1 MSAPATS
8 TARPARPLEVPD
20 LRRAHWRL
28 VYRHVVVNRR
38 SWLVFSTGF
47 FEPVFYLLSIGVG
60 VAVLAGAMTLP
71 DGREVSYQEFVAP
84 AMLSAAAMNG
94 ALMEVTFN
102 CVFRMRYSKLYDSI
116 LATPMRPWDVAR
128 GEVTWA
134 LLRGGIYSAGF
145 LAVMVALGYG
155 RSWWTLAALPATL
168 LIGYCFAGIGL
179 WAGTLMRGW
188 QDFDLL
194 QILIL
199 PLFLF
204 SGTFY
209 PLSAYPRWLA
219 DLVSWTPLAQG
230 VALTRGL
237 TTGSP
242 SPPMV
247 INVVYL
253 LALGSLGLYLASRRV
268 SKVLQP

>member
-1 MSAPATS
+1 MAADTTLSRETLDDLA
-8 TARPARPLEVPD
+8 VPD
-20 LRRAHWRL
+20 LRFAHWRL
-28 VYRHVVVNRR
+28 VYRHVVCNRR
-38 SWLVFSTGF
+38 GWLVFSTGF

-60 VAVLAGAMTLP
+60 VAVLVGQIALP
-71 DGREVSYQEFVAP
+71 GGRLVSYQEFVAP
-84 AMLSAAAMNG
+84 AMLAAAAMNG

-145 LAVMVALGYG
+145 IVVMVALGLG
-155 RSWWTLAALPATL
+155 RSWWTVLALPATW
-168 LIGYCFAGIGL
+168 LIGYCFAGVGL

-194 QILIL
+194 QVLIL

-209 PLSAYPRWLA
+209 PLSAYPNWLGS
-219 DLVSWTPLAQG
+219 VIIWTPLAQG
-230 VALTRGL
+230 VQLTRGL
-237 TTGSP
+237 TTGTP
-242 SPPMV
+242 SASMV
-247 INVVYL
+247 IHVIYL

>member
-1 MSAPATS
+1 MATE
-8 TARPARPLEVPD
+8 TTLGRETGEDLPLPD
-20 LRRAHWRL
+20 LRFAHWRL
-28 VYRHVVVNRR
+28 VYRHVVCNRR
-38 SWLVFSTGF
+38 SWLVFATGF
-47 FEPVFYLLSIGVG
+47 FEPIFYLLSIGVG
-60 VAVLAGAMTLP
+60 VAVLVGQISLP
-71 DGREVSYQEFVAP
+71 NGHRVPYQEFVAP
-84 AMLSAAAMNG
+84 AMLASAAMNG

-145 LAVMVALGYG
+145 IVVMVALGLG
-155 RSWWTLAALPATL
+155 RTWWTGLALLATL
-168 LIGYCFAGIGL
+168 AIGYCFAGIGL
-179 WAGTLMRGW
+179 LAGTLMRGW

-209 PLSAYPRWLA
+209 PLSAYPAWLSSII
-219 DLVSWTPLAQG
+219 VWTPLAQG
-230 VALTRGL
+230 VELTRGL
-237 TTGSP
+237 TTGTAGP
-242 SPPMV
+242 TMV
-247 INVVYL
+247 INVIYL
-253 LALGSLGLYLASRRV
+253 LSLGSAGLCLASRRV
-268 SKVLQP
+268 TKVLQP

>member
-1 MSAPATS
+1 MSTE
-8 TARPARPLEVPD
+8 TAARDTVGELRVPD

-28 VYRHVVVNRR
+28 VYRHVVCNRR
-38 SWLVFSTGF
+38 SWLVFATGF
-47 FEPVFYLLSIGVG
+47 AEPVFYLLSIGVG
-60 VAVLAGAMTLP
+60 VAVLVGNIGLP
-71 DGREVSYQEFVAP
+71 DGRSVSYQEFVAP
-84 AMLSAAAMNG
+84 AMLAAAAMNG

-145 LAVMVALGYG
+145 IGVMLVLGLG
-155 RSWWTLAALPATL
+155 RSWWTVLALPATL

-209 PLSAYPRWLA
+209 PLSSYPSWLEA
-219 DLVSWTPLAQG
+219 IVIWTPLAQG

-242 SPPMV
+242 DYSMV
-247 INVVYL
+247 LNVLYL
-253 LALGSLGLYLASRRV
+253 AALGSLGLYLASRRV
-268 SKVLQP
+268 TKVLQP

>member
-1 MSAPATS
+1 MTDRLSLS
-8 TARPARPLEVPD
+8 RPLAAQLEMPE

-28 VYRHVVVNRR
+28 VYRHVVCNRR
-38 SWLVFSTGF
+38 RWLVFSTGF
-47 FEPVFYLLSIGVG
+47 FEPVFYLLSIGAG
-60 VAVLAGAMTLP
+60 VAVLTGAMTLP
-71 DGREVSYQEFVAP
+71 DGRPVSYQEFVAP
-84 AMLSAAAMNG
+84 AMLAAAAMNG

-145 LAVMVALGYG
+145 IAVMVVLGLG
-155 RSWWTLAALPATL
+155 RSWWTVLALPATL
-168 LIGYCFAGIGL
+168 LIGFCFAGIGL
-179 WAGTLMRGW
+179 LAGTYMRGW

-209 PLSAYPRWLA
+209 PLSAYPSWLA
-219 DLVSWTPLAQG
+219 GIIAWTPLAQG
-230 VALTRGL
+230 VELTRGL

-242 SPPMV
+242 APPMV

-268 SKVLQP
+268 TKVLQP